1 VSRRLL
7 GAVLLLVVGVA
18 AVFGTFLPL
27 FRQGHAGDDGF
38 MAVVSSWRTEY
49 LNVPQGLDLDSF
61 QSPRFGVPIVV
72 AGVLLVVAAALVLLP
87 ESQRLAARYLGVG
100 ATGVLVGS
108 VAATGSYVVSL
119 LGMTPPS
126 EDPGAY
132 VEGVGEGIWVLV
144 AAAVGAVVGV
154 VLIHSRRVVPVA
166 GTVVYRVDDGG
177 DEDMDTP
184 PFGIPV
190 AEIPVAEIPVVEV
203 AQIPET
209 GYARP
214 ADGPDHPR

>member
-1 VSRRLL
+1 MSRRLL
-7 GAVLLLVVGVA
+7 GAVLLLVAGVA
-18 AVFGTFLPL
+18 AVLGTFLPL
-27 FRQGHAGDDGF
+27 FRQGHAGDGGF
-38 MAVVSSWRTEY
+38 MAVVSSWRTAY
-49 LNVPQGLDLDSF
+49 LNVPQGLDLDAF

-72 AGVLLVVAAALVLLP
+72 AGVLLVVAAALVFLP

-108 VAATGSYVVSL
+108 VAATGSYVASL
-119 LGMTPPS
+119 LGRTRPP

-132 VEGVGEGIWVLV
+132 VEDVGEGTWMLV

-166 GTVVYRVDDGG
+166 GTVVYRVDDDG

-190 AEIPVAEIPVVEV
+190 SEIPVAEIPVVEV

-209 GYARP
+209 GYERP
-214 ADGPDHPR
+214 AEGPDHPR